1 MKVFRTAS
9 IVFCVLCVPMVQGCL
24 GVAATGTVASGIA
37 AQDRRTIGSYVDD
50 ERIEFEVLAAV
61 RGEEGTSEQAHVN
74 VTSFNGR
81 VLLTGEV
88 LGDSLRDRAT
98 EVARGTPGVQAVQNE
113 IGLMAPSTL
122 LERARD
128 TLVTGRVK
136 IALLQDE
143 ELNAAQV
150 KVVTERRIVYL
161 MGLLTQ
167 NEADRATEIARRVT
181 GVQGV
186 VKVMEYIE

>member
-1 MKVFRTAS
+1 MKRFRTAS
-9 IVFCVLCVPMVQGCL
+9 IVFCVLCVPAVQGCL
-24 GVAATGTVASGIA
+24 GMAATGTVASGIA
-37 AQDRRTIGSYVDD
+37 AQDRRTIGNYVDD

-61 RGEEGTSEQAHVN
+61 HGDEGASEQVHVN
-74 VTSFNGR
+74 VTSFNRR

-88 LGDSLRDRAT
+88 LGDSLRDRVT
-98 EVARGTPGVQAVQNE
+98 EAARGIPGVLAVQNE
-113 IGLMAPSTL
+113 IGLMAPSSL

-128 TLVTGRVK
+128 ALVTGRVK

-167 NEADRATEIARRVT
+167 DEADRATEIARRVS